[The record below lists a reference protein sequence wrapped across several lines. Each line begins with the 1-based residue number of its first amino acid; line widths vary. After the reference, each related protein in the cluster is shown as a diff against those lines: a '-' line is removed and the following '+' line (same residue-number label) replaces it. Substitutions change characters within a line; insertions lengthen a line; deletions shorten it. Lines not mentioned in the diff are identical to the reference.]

1 MVQFSLLRPADTAD
15 LADDIRE
22 LFDDLSQTLDR
33 TQRAYSGECH
43 PALDVFETD
52 TALEV
57 CVDVAGVPAAALRV
71 MFRAGVLLV
80 VGEKATGPTASE
92 QTFHLVE
99 RAFGRFARAVR
110 VAGAFDIQNSR
121 ATLRDGELLIVLPK
135 IDDRRGRGHHIPI
148 RS

>member
-1 MVQFSLLRPADTAD
+1 MVQFSLLRPTDTAD

-22 LFDDLSQTLDR
+22 LFDDLSRTLDR
-33 TQRAYSGECH
+33 THRAYSGECH
-43 PALDVFETD
+43 PALDVSETD
-52 TALEV
+52 TAIEV

-71 MFRAGVLLV
+71 MFRAGVLLI
-80 VGEKATGPTASE
+80 VGEKATGPTPSE

-99 RAFGRFARAVR
+99 RVFGRFARAVR
-110 VAGAFDIQNSR
+110 VTGAFDVQNSR